1 MKKVLFLAVKDL
13 RVLLSDKGNIF
24 WVFGFPVLFALFF
37 GALYAGAGDGPSGM
51 KIGVVDEDKSEFSS
65 SYISKLESDEALQ
78 IVHLSRE
85 DAIEQVRKG
94 KVAAAVILNK
104 GFGEGFEALFNSD
117 EPRLEIASDPSR
129 RMESGYLQ
137 GLLAKAQFEALG
149 DKFIDQEWMREQ
161 VSLWR
166 EDVENANEL
175 DTEQAK
181 QYLNFFDSFDNLL
194 KDSNEGGFSAGFD
207 GDILNFAKMDVSREY
222 EGPITPFQITFPQV
236 LLWGFLMC
244 TATFAISIVKERT
257 NGTFD
262 RLRIGPLGYAHILG
276 GKGLACFLTCISI
289 ICILFFGGKAI
300 FKLPIGNP
308 LLFIPAVFCTILCF
322 VGLMMFICT
331 LGRTEQSV
339 GAAGWAILMIMGMF
353 GGAMMPLA
361 FMPSWLRAFSHFSPV
376 KWGILALEGAIW
388 RDFRFTE
395 MISPCFVL
403 LAIGITFFSLGVVML
418 RRQDRS

>member
-24 WVFGFPVLFALFF
+24 WVFGFPILFALFF
-37 GALYAGAGDGPSGM
+37 GTVYAGAGKGPSGM
-51 KIGVVDEDKSEFSS
+51 KIAVVDEDKSEFSS

-78 IVHLSRE
+78 IVTLSRE

-94 KVAAAVILNK
+94 KVAAAVILK
-104 GFGEGFEALFNSD
+104 EGFGEGFEALFNSD
-117 EPRLEIASDPSR
+117 DPRLEVAADPSR

-149 DKFIDQEWMREQ
+149 DKFVDRNWMREQ
-161 VSLWR
+161 VNLWR
-166 EDVENANEL
+166 DELENANDLDVKQAEL
-175 DTEQAK
+175 
-181 QYLNFFDSFDNLL
+181 YLNFMDSFDTLL
-194 KDSNEGGFSAGFD
+194 KDANEESFNLGFE
-207 GDILNFAKMDVSREY
+207 GDMLNFAKMDVSREY

-395 MISPCFVL
+395 MISPCLVL
-403 LAIGITFFSLGVVML
+403 LAIGLTFFSLGVFML
-418 RRQDRS
+418 RRQEN

>member
-85 DAIEQVRKG
+85 EAIEQVRKG
-94 KVAAAVILNK
+94 KISAAVILK
-104 GFGEGFEALFNSD
+104 EGFGEGFEALFNSD
-117 EPRLEIASDPSR
+117 DPRLEIAADPSR

-149 DKFIDQEWMREQ
+149 DKFVDREWMRDQ
-161 VSLWR
+161 VNLWR
-166 EDVENANEL
+166 DELENANDL
-175 DTEQAK
+175 NAEQAEL
-181 QYLNFFDSFDNLL
+181 YLNFMDSFDTLL
-194 KDSNEGGFSAGFD
+194 KDANEESLSLGFEGEM
-207 GDILNFAKMDVSREY
+207 LNFAKMDVSREY

-244 TATFAISIVKERT
+244 TATFAVSIVKERT
-257 NGTFD
+257 NGTFN

-276 GKGLACFLTCISI
+276 GKGLACFITCIFI

-300 FKLPIGNP
+300 FKLPIGSLP
-308 LLFIPAVFCTILCF
+308 LFIPAVFCTILCF

-339 GAAGWAILMIMGMF
+339 GAAGWAILMLMGMF

-361 FMPSWLRAFSHFSPV
+361 FMPSWLRALSHFSPV

-395 MISPCFVL
+395 MISPCLVL
-403 LAIGITFFSLGVVML
+403 LAIGITFFSLGVFML
-418 RRQDRS
+418 RRQEN

>member
-1 MKKVLFLAVKDL
+1 MKKVLFLAFKDL

-24 WVFGFPVLFALFF
+24 WVFGFPVMFALFF
-37 GALYAGAGDGPSGM
+37 GAIYSGAGKGPSGM
-51 KIGVVDEDKSEFSS
+51 KIAIVDEDKSEFSS

-78 IVHLSRE
+78 IVPLSRDE
-85 DAIEQVRKG
+85 AIEQVRKG

-117 EPRLEIASDPSR
+117 EPKLEIAADPSR

-149 DKFIDQEWMREQ
+149 DKFVDRKWMREQ
-161 VSLWR
+161 VNLWR
-166 EDVENANEL
+166 EDMENANDL
-175 DTEQAK
+175 DAEQAEL
-181 QYLNFFDSFDNLL
+181 YLNFIDSFDTLL
-194 KDSNEGGFSAGFD
+194 KDANEESFSAGFE
-207 GDILNFAKMDVSREY
+207 GDLLNFAKMDVSREY

-276 GKGLACFLTCISI
+276 GKGLACFFTCIFI
-289 ICILFFGGKAI
+289 ICILFFGAKAI
-300 FKLPIGNP
+300 FKMPIGNLP
-308 LLFIPAVFCTILCF
+308 LFILGVLCTILCF

-361 FMPSWLRAFSHFSPV
+361 FMPSWLRPFSHFSPV

-395 MISPCFVL
+395 MISPCLVL
-403 LAIGITFFSLGVVML
+403 LAIGISAFSLGVVML
-418 RRQDRS
+418 RRQDS